1 MPTEIP
7 TNDEAALL
15 ARFEPIFQR
24 IAKGALEREHRREL
38 AFEPVRWL
46 REAGFGALRIPRAEG
61 GAGVTVPQLFRLLV
75 RLAEADSN
83 LPHILR
89 AHFAFVEGRLNAPDA
104 AERAEW
110 FPRIVAGDVF
120 GAAMAER
127 TDTSTNSVRL
137 TRLDSEDGDTGDAQ
151 WVIDGVKYYST
162 GTLYADWIAAAAL
175 DGDERVQ
182 VVVRA
187 DAPGVTRVDDWD
199 GFGQRLSAS
208 GTTRFERVPVLAR
221 HITRRFSAEEYRADS
236 YLGAWYQQNHLAT
249 LAGIVRAVLR
259 DAVAFVQPRTRA
271 FGVPGQSSPRQ
282 DPLVQQVVGRLGSL
296 AFAAEGIVDRVSQ
309 AIEAAWQARLAGAP
323 DTAIQPLVVAAD
335 VAAYQGQLVLI
346 DLVAQA
352 TQLLFEVGGAS
363 ATAEARR
370 LDRHWRNARTLA
382 SHNPAIFRARAL
394 GDWHLNGVAP
404 GGVWAAQLKKAKAE
418 AAGEAPAEGPG
429 TARAEAAEA
438 TDHATVTA

>member
-1 MPTEIP
+1 MPIETP
-7 TNDEAALL
+7 VVDEAALL

-24 IAKGALEREHRREL
+24 IAEGALEREHRREL
-38 AFEPVRWL
+38 AYEPVRWL
-46 REAGFGALRIPRAEG
+46 REAGFGALRIPQAEG
-61 GAGVTVPQLFRLLV
+61 GAGITVPQLFRLLV

-89 AHFAFVEGRLNAPDA
+89 AHFAFVEGRLNAPEA
-104 AERAEW
+104 GERAEW
-110 FPRIVAGDVF
+110 FPRIVAGDLF

-137 TRLDSEDGDTGDAQ
+137 TRLDSEDGQDDDDPQ
-151 WVIDGVKYYST
+151 WVIDGVKFYST

-175 DGDERVQ
+175 DGEERVQ

-208 GTTRFERVPVLAR
+208 GTTRFERVAVQAR

-236 YLGAWYQQNHLAT
+236 YLSAWYQQNHLAT

-296 AFAAEGIVDRVSQ
+296 AFAAEGIVDRVSL

-335 VAAYQGQLVLI
+335 VAAYHGQLVLI

-363 ATAEARR
+363 VTAEGRR

-404 GGVWAAQLKKAKAE
+404 GSTWVAQLKKSKAE
-418 AAGEAPAEGPG
+418 SEVREADAAQPE
-429 TARAEAAEA
+429 TAVAA
-438 TDHATVTA
+438 